1 MLRIRE
7 ICALSLA
14 AFLLAVGC
22 HSRLAA
28 PATPEAATPA
38 PNPERETVPA
48 DRQAGHEQDDE
59 EQEELPALPPTVIV
73 TPQEILEGTAFL
85 LHIRPAPESAPI
97 IAVEGVAADRAL
109 AFAGS
114 TAGTLW
120 TVAPAPLDAREV
132 DVRLTFRYGS
142 GAERTET
149 LRVPILPREFPSEI
163 LRVPERFTNPPPE
176 ALHRIESERAL
187 VAEMV
192 RRVTW
197 EALWREPFAKPR
209 EDRSSS
215 RFGTRR
221 IFNGELQSRHL
232 GYDIAGGIG
241 DPVRASNSGRVALAR
256 DLYFSGSTVY
266 LDHGLG
272 LYTAYMHM
280 SEGLVQE
287 GDWVER
293 GQVIGRV
300 GATGRVTGAHLHWSV
315 SFQGIPLDPETL
327 LSLGAPP
334 PSSAAPP
341 AGARP

>member
-7 ICALSLA
+7 ICALSPA

-28 PATPEAATPA
+28 PATPEPATPA

-48 DRQAGHEQDDE
+48 DRQ
-59 EQEELPALPPTVIV
+59 QEELPALPPTVIV
-73 TPQEILEGTAFL
+73 TPQEIFEGTAFL
-85 LHIRPAPESAPI
+85 LHVRPAPESAPV
-97 IAVEGVAADRAL
+97 IAVDGMAAERTL
-109 AFAGS
+109 AFVASADGRM
-114 TAGTLW
+114 W

-132 DVRLTFRYGS
+132 DVQLTIRYPG

-149 LRVPILPREFPSEI
+149 LRVPILPREFSSEI
-163 LRVPERFTNPPPE
+163 LTVPERFTNPPPE
-176 ALHRIESERAL
+176 ARPRIESEHAL
-187 VAEMV
+187 VAETV
-192 RRVTW
+192 RRVTS
-197 EALWREPFAKPR
+197 EALWREAFARPR

-221 IFNGELQSRHL
+221 MFNGELQSRHL
-232 GYDIAGGIG
+232 GYDIAGRIG

-256 DLYFSGSTVY
+256 DLYFSGNTVY

-280 SEGLVQE
+280 SEALVQE
-287 GDWVER
+287 GDWVDR
-293 GQVIGRV
+293 GQVVGRV

-334 PSSAAPP
+334 PTSAAPP